1 MDTLKAIQV
10 FVTIHQYGSFT
21 KAADHLN
28 YSRAMVSRYL
38 EHLEEKFSTRLFQ
51 RNTRKISL
59 TPAGEQALLYCENI
73 LQQEKLLYGLAAH
86 EQHQGVIRI
95 SCSSFLFQMGVDK
108 CIAQFRQIFPKVEF
122 DIQLSEST
130 IDLIEDR
137 VDIAFRIAQ
146 NIADGLIARPVYPIP
161 SSFCA
166 SPIYLN
172 KIDTL
177 THPSQLIQH
186 DCIVHYAQLSTW
198 TFINRDQQPQ
208 NYTVKSTFKSNDV
221 LALHK
226 MCVEGCGIA
235 MLPTYVVL
243 NDLKHGNLNI
253 VLPEYTAPDI
263 MLSLVYTS
271 RHHLPLISQKF
282 IAFIQENLPI
292 LLKKHEDCI

>member
-21 KAADHLN
+21 KAAEHLN

-38 EHLEEKFSTRLFQ
+38 EHLETTFSTRLFQ

-59 TPAGEQALLYCENI
+59 TPSGEKALIYCENI
-73 LQQEKLLYGLAAH
+73 LQQQSLLYSLSAH
-86 EQHQGVIRI
+86 EQHQGIIRI
-95 SCSSFLFQMGVDK
+95 SCSSFLFQMGVDE
-108 CIAQFRQIFPKVEF
+108 CIAKFRELFPKVEF

-161 SSFCA
+161 STFCA
-166 SPIYLN
+166 SPQFLE
-172 KIDTL
+172 KIETI
-177 THPSQLIQH
+177 TSPNQLAQH

-198 TFINRDQQPQ
+198 TFINSNQQPQ
-208 NYTVKSTFKSNDV
+208 NYPIKSTFKSNDV
-221 LALHK
+221 LALYK
-226 MCVEGCGIA
+226 MCRQGCGIS
-235 MLPTYVVL
+235 MLPTYVVQ
-243 NDLKHGNLNI
+243 NDLKNGDLKV

-282 IAFIQENLPI
+282 IGFIQENLPM
-292 LLKKHEDCI
+292 LLEKDKYTI